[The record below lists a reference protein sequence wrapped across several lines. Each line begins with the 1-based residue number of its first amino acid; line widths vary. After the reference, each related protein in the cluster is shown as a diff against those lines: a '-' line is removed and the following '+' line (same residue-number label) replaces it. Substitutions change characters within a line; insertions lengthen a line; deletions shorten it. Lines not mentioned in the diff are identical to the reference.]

1 MICDIFMAG
10 CGQHPDSNTSHME
23 TIAHMKAATCNS
35 TTEKLHHSNLSH
47 RDTQCIASE
56 MGSCSPHVVCKPWDR
71 TCKAVIQ
78 HSEIARISHM
88 IIVYK
93 YTDIIFANHKMHSAE
108 KKQHAA
114 VTVCKNVTLAKSNSK

>member
-1 MICDIFMAG
+1 M
-10 CGQHPDSNTSHME
+10 
-23 TIAHMKAATCNS
+23 
-35 TTEKLHHSNLSH
+35 
-47 RDTQCIASE
+47 
-56 MGSCSPHVVCKPWDR
+56 
-71 TCKAVIQ
+71 IQ

-93 YTDIIFANHKMHSAE
+93 YTDIIFANHKMHSARR